1 MVICPSV
8 AVIQTCKTIS
18 RHMENLFT
26 TEALIS
32 MLTLTL
38 LEIVLGI
45 DNIIFVSIISGRLPK
60 GQQSKA
66 RNIGLALAL
75 ALRLLLLFAIQWVIG
90 LDDPWFSLFG
100 KSFTG
105 KDVILLG
112 GGLFLIGKSVS
123 EIHGKLEGADPEA
136 AQATAKSNT
145 LAWIIAQIALVNLV
159 FSFDSILTAIGLV
172 KDVTIMVVAVV
183 VSSVV
188 MVVFS
193 KAVNNFINRHPTFKI
208 LALSFL
214 ILIGFLLAMEAFDSH
229 VDKGY
234 VYFAMAFAV
243 VIEII
248 NMRIRKKSTPVK
260 LHNPVLESIPIP
272 GEGAK

>member
-1 MVICPSV
+1 
-8 AVIQTCKTIS
+8 
-18 RHMENLFT
+18 MEHLFT
-26 TEALIS
+26 TESIIS

-45 DNIIFVSIISGRLPK
+45 DNIIFVSIISARLPK
-60 GQQSKA
+60 DQQSKA

-75 ALRLLLLFAIQWVIG
+75 ALRLLLLFGIQWLIG
-90 LDDPWFSLFG
+90 LDEPWFSLFG

-123 EIHGKLEGADPEA
+123 EIHGKLEGEELA
-136 AQATAKSNT
+136 ATQATAKSNT
-145 LAWIIAQIALVNLV
+145 LSWIIAQIALVNLV

-172 KDVTIMVVAVV
+172 KDVTIMVIAVV

-193 KAVNNFINRHPTFKI
+193 KAVNNFISRHPTFKI

-214 ILIGFLLAMEAFDSH
+214 ILIGFLLAMEAFGSH
-229 VDKGY
+229 IDKGY

-248 NMRIRKKSTPVK
+248 NMQIRKKSVPVK
-260 LHNPVLESIPIP
+260 LHTPVLESTPIS
-272 GEGAK
+272 ESGAK